1 MTARRSGR
9 TVWTGYCGYSVRFSA
24 RDRRG
29 SGSSSERNEVGEANE
44 ENEENEENEA
54 NEANEENEENER
66 VGMSRRDRRLEL
78 RAHRMVIG
86 MMRTGFGWGSRT
98 WTPSIGGVPGGAW
111 MDRTG

>member
-1 MTARRSGR
+1 
-9 TVWTGYCGYSVRFSA
+9 
-24 RDRRG
+24 
-29 SGSSSERNEVGEANE
+29 VGEANE

-54 NEANEENEENER
+54 NEANEENEENEENER